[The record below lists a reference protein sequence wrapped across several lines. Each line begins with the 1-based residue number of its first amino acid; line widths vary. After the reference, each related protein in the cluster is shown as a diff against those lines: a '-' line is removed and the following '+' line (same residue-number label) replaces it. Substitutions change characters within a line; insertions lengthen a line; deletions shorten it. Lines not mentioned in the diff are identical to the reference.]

1 IVSTVAAGPDAV
13 ANNSLSPIHFDAG
26 TTQIRPSMRRSWMAW
41 LGRKLAQCLRIEGYA
56 DSVGDREPVGSGPR
70 AANAYLV
77 SRGVPAE
84 RITAS
89 AGGGVPSR
97 MHPVL
102 AVGSTRPRQAI
113 EQERL
118 PAFCAVT
125 GIEATECPW
134 SRPAHYR
141 FRTTSSRR
149 RFFARPC
156 SVSFCA
162 TGFSC
167 PYPAEV
173 MRDAG
178 MPPLTMSSFTA
189 TARSTESVL
198 LAMGSPVLSVCPS
211 RATDTEGYALRT
223 ATKEFTVALDS
234 VVSPVEPVSKL
245 RSSKRK
251 RFGTLVSVVLASQLA
266 TLKLKEPS
274 GTEILTPS
282 GSWSSLSFRTAS
294 VTREAAP
301 AGLDP
306 MAEVSDVNPDHPS
319 RELRPGGIMPARTV
333 FCPPIRLAREAAPGA
348 IDARCLPSTCRT
360 SGAARA
366 SSDDADSERTPAKR
380 AMRSPTLLIFG
391 PNSESRMPLPAPSAV
406 WVVTPPPNRLVTLSR
421 TLPSYLPSSSMRTS
435 CWAPWFV
442 D

>member
-1 IVSTVAAGPDAV
+1 MASPSGPRLASVPDVVKTGHTRVLGLFPHRWRSAAEELAEDAGAPRDRSRLRLEDQHSGPLAQQAATVPGSAAVLAAIVSTVAAGPDAV

-26 TTQIRPSMRRSWMAW
+26 TTQIRPSIRRSWMAW

-70 AANAYLV
+70 AAKAYLV

-102 AVGSTRPRQAI
+102 AVSSTRPRQAI

-156 SVSFCA
+156 SVSLGA

-167 PYPAEV
+167 P
-173 MRDAG
+173 
-178 MPPLTMSSFTA
+178 
-189 TARSTESVL
+189 
-198 LAMGSPVLSVCPS
+198 
-211 RATDTEGYALRT
+211 
-223 ATKEFTVALDS
+223 
-234 VVSPVEPVSKL
+234 
-245 RSSKRK
+245 
-251 RFGTLVSVVLASQLA
+251 
-266 TLKLKEPS
+266 
-274 GTEILTPS
+274 
-282 GSWSSLSFRTAS
+282 
-294 VTREAAP
+294 
-301 AGLDP
+301 
-306 MAEVSDVNPDHPS
+306 
-319 RELRPGGIMPARTV
+319 
-333 FCPPIRLAREAAPGA
+333 
-348 IDARCLPSTCRT
+348 
-360 SGAARA
+360 
-366 SSDDADSERTPAKR
+366 
-380 AMRSPTLLIFG
+380 
-391 PNSESRMPLPAPSAV
+391 
-406 WVVTPPPNRLVTLSR
+406 
-421 TLPSYLPSSSMRTS
+421 
-435 CWAPWFV
+435 
-442 D
+442 

>member
-1 IVSTVAAGPDAV
+1 MASPSGPRLASVPDVVKTGHTRVLGLFPHRWRSAAEELAEDAGAPRDRSRLRLEDQHSGPLAQQAATVPGSAAVLAAIVSTVAAGPDAV

-156 SVSFCA
+156 SVSLGA

-167 PYPAEV
+167 P
-173 MRDAG
+173 
-178 MPPLTMSSFTA
+178 
-189 TARSTESVL
+189 
-198 LAMGSPVLSVCPS
+198 
-211 RATDTEGYALRT
+211 
-223 ATKEFTVALDS
+223 
-234 VVSPVEPVSKL
+234 
-245 RSSKRK
+245 
-251 RFGTLVSVVLASQLA
+251 
-266 TLKLKEPS
+266 
-274 GTEILTPS
+274 
-282 GSWSSLSFRTAS
+282 
-294 VTREAAP
+294 
-301 AGLDP
+301 
-306 MAEVSDVNPDHPS
+306 
-319 RELRPGGIMPARTV
+319 
-333 FCPPIRLAREAAPGA
+333 
-348 IDARCLPSTCRT
+348 
-360 SGAARA
+360 
-366 SSDDADSERTPAKR
+366 
-380 AMRSPTLLIFG
+380 
-391 PNSESRMPLPAPSAV
+391 
-406 WVVTPPPNRLVTLSR
+406 
-421 TLPSYLPSSSMRTS
+421 
-435 CWAPWFV
+435 
-442 D
+442 